1 MSRHIFVTWC
11 AVAIAFLGLLFPGIA
26 PAQSASRSALIVGVS
41 VYSSSDI
48 ATLEGVP
55 FDMVSARQIARAMGI
70 PDNRMSVL
78 RDAQATK
85 RNIVEALEKLSA
97 EVSEGSRVFVYFS
110 GHGTR
115 WWDEN
120 LKGCREGLL
129 AYDRETLTNEEI
141 AQRTRRMGEVADKVV
156 VLFDAC
162 HSDGVTANRLRAR
175 SVASGRLTPKFFLKA
190 GADADACS
198 RPTNLRARSV
208 VAEATKLGALQEN
221 YVQITSARADEVSFD
236 EPGKGG
242 LATQGMRQCL
252 LSKAS
257 DRDGSGASSID
268 EIQQCAQ
275 RIVEDKLKPFPE
287 LKPHHITVTGNR
299 NIVPVAVPRPP
310 QPAPVGVAPV
320 PPHQP
325 PQPVLPPLA
334 VAPPPSPPAPTPSPA
349 PAPVAPPLA
358 LPPVA
363 VAPVPP
369 PPAPPPQEIIASPA
383 APPIPAPPEPEPALA
398 SLATLK
404 DIEQQRNPRRR
415 VEVNLS
421 RTSLRIGKDPLALRV
436 TSSHPG
442 HVYLVMLGSD
452 RKSFYVLFPNALD
465 ADNRIEAGKPLALPR
480 PDWKLMAQGPAGTNH
495 LLVMV
500 TDTPRNLA
508 ALTALPPTSAAP
520 FTFALNDLPGRTAL
534 LDFFIGSGITGTSE
548 TFGAKLLSLQEV
560 K

>member
-26 PAQSASRSALIVGVS
+26 PAQYASRSALIVGVS

-55 FDMVSARQIARAMGI
+55 FDMDSARQIARAMGI
-70 PDNRMSVL
+70 PDNRMTVL

-115 WWDEN
+115 WWEEN
-120 LKGCREGLL
+120 IKGCREGLL

-162 HSDGVTANRLRAR
+162 HSDGVTANRPRAR

-257 DRDGSGASSID
+257 DRDGSGASSIE

-275 RIVEDKLKPFPE
+275 RIVEDKLKTFPE

-310 QPAPVGVAPV
+310 QTPPTPVQEIVALPSNPPSQGATEVPKPTVPAP
-320 PPHQP
+320 
-325 PQPVLPPLA
+325 LK
-334 VAPPPSPPAPTPSPA
+334 
-349 PAPVAPPLA
+349 
-358 LPPVA
+358 
-363 VAPVPP
+363 
-369 PPAPPPQEIIASPA
+369 
-383 APPIPAPPEPEPALA
+383 PEPALA

-415 VEVNLS
+415 VDVSLS
-421 RTSLRIGKDPLALRV
+421 RASLRIGLDPLELRV
-436 TSSHPG
+436 NSSHAG

-465 ADNRIEAGKPLALPR
+465 GDNRVEARKTLALPR

-495 LLVMV
+495 LLVLV
-500 TDTPRNLA
+500 TDTPRDLS
-508 ALTALPPTSAAP
+508 ALTASPPTAAAP

-534 LDFFIGSGITGTSE
+534 LDFFIGNGITGTSE
-548 TFGAKLLSLQEV
+548 SFGAKLLSLQEV

>member
-11 AVAIAFLGLLFPGIA
+11 AVAIAFLGLLFPGFA
-26 PAQSASRSALIVGVS
+26 LAQSASRSALIVGVS

-55 FDMVSARQIARAMGI
+55 FDMDSARQIARAMGI
-70 PDNRMSVL
+70 PDNRMTVL
-78 RDAQATK
+78 RDEQATK

-115 WWDEN
+115 WWEEN
-120 LKGCREGLL
+120 IKGCREGLL

-242 LATQGMRQCL
+242 LATQGMQQCL

-257 DRDGSGASSID
+257 DRDGSGASSIE

-310 QPAPVGVAPV
+310 QPAPV
-320 PPHQP
+320 
-325 PQPVLPPLA
+325 
-334 VAPPPSPPAPTPSPA
+334 
-349 PAPVAPPLA
+349 
-358 LPPVA
+358 A

-369 PPAPPPQEIIASPA
+369 PPAPPPQEIIATPA
-383 APPIPAPPEPEPALA
+383 APPIPAPPKPEPALA

-534 LDFFIGSGITGTSE
+534 LNFFIGSGITGTSE

>member
-1 MSRHIFVTWC
+1 MSRHIFVTWY
-11 AVAIAFLGLLFPGIA
+11 AVAITFLGLLFPGIA

-55 FDMVSARQIARAMGI
+55 FDMESARQIARAMGI
-70 PDNRMSVL
+70 PDSRMTVL

-97 EVSEGSRVFVYFS
+97 DVSEGSRVFVYFS

-115 WWDEN
+115 WWEEN

-208 VAEATKLGALQEN
+208 VAEATRLGALHEN

-257 DRDGSGASSID
+257 DRDGSGASSME

-299 NIVPVAVPRPP
+299 SIVPVAVPRPP
-310 QPAPVGVAPV
+310 QPAPV
-320 PPHQP
+320 
-325 PQPVLPPLA
+325 A
-334 VAPPPSPPAPTPSPA
+334 VATPAPGPRPA
-349 PAPVAPPLA
+349 
-358 LPPVA
+358 PVA
-363 VAPVPP
+363 VAPAQPAWVPP
-369 PPAPPPQEIIASPA
+369 PPAPQ
-383 APPIPAPPEPEPALA
+383 PAPPFASPVPVPPVAAAPSLPTPSQAPQTPSIPVQGIVALPSNPPSQGLLKGLCLRSPSRPSR
-398 SLATLK
+398 SLPWL
-404 DIEQQRNPRRR
+404 RWPR
-415 VEVNLS
+415 S
-421 RTSLRIGKDPLALRV
+421 RTSN
-436 TSSHPG
+436 SSATPG
-442 HVYLVMLGSD
+442 
-452 RKSFYVLFPNALD
+452 
-465 ADNRIEAGKPLALPR
+465 
-480 PDWKLMAQGPAGTNH
+480 
-495 LLVMV
+495 
-500 TDTPRNLA
+500 A
-508 ALTALPPTSAAP
+508 ASM
-520 FTFALNDLPGRTAL
+520 
-534 LDFFIGSGITGTSE
+534 
-548 TFGAKLLSLQEV
+548 
-560 K
+560 